1 MKLFF
6 YKLKQFSPLLL
17 LVAKLSSR
25 DEYDKLEAM
34 TEDIFQILIDHELA
48 SEENILI
55 FSVIKDYEKSTIN
68 LILPSTKS
76 NPTLTEQCHNETKFI
91 NEIVVLLLKNTDSEL
106 NLDIQDHKIY
116 IVQQQLNLM
125 AFSKFYSVK

>member
-6 YKLKQFSPLLL
+6 YKPIQFNPLLL
-17 LVAKLSSR
+17 LITKLSSR
-25 DEYDKLEAM
+25 DEYAKLEAI
-34 TEDIFQILIDHELA
+34 TKDIFQILIDHKLA

-68 LILPSTKS
+68 LILASTKS
-76 NPTLTEQCHNETKFI
+76 NPTLTKRCYNETKFI
-91 NEIVVLLLKNTDSEL
+91 NEIIVESLKKMDSEL
-106 NLDIQDHKIY
+106 YLDIQDHKIV

-125 AFSKFYSVK
+125 AFSKFYYVR

>member
-76 NPTLTEQCHNETKFI
+76 NPTLTEQCYNETKFI